1 MSEDK
6 AKAKTQPGRKRHE
19 TQADAAPETTTDGRE
34 TGHRVDE
41 QRGKV

>member
-1 MSEDK
+1 MPEDK

-19 TQADAAPETTTDGRE
+19 TQADAAPEKTTDGRE
-34 TGHRVDE
+34 TGRHVEE